1 MYLSTVLRG
10 CHIRLPAWS
19 EHQPPPAEFIEL
31 RVLGQVSATTQA
43 GCQTAGGEPQQ
54 PAAMDQDQGKLS
66 SQQQQLQLSEI
77 EAGNEQRMQLLSSS
91 LAAVHEWERN
101 RPL

>member
-19 EHQPPPAEFIEL
+19 DHHQPPAEFIEL

-54 PAAMDQDQGKLS
+54 PAAMDQGKLS
-66 SQQQQLQLSEI
+66 SQQQQLQPSVI
-77 EAGNEQRMQLLSSS
+77 EAGNEQRLQLLSSS

>member
-19 EHQPPPAEFIEL
+19 DHQPPPVEFIEL
-31 RVLGQVSATTQA
+31 RVLGQVQVSATTQA

-54 PAAMDQDQGKLS
+54 PAAMDQGKLS
-66 SQQQQLQLSEI
+66 SQQQLSVI
-77 EAGNEQRMQLLSSS
+77 EAGNEQRLQLLSSS

>member
-19 EHQPPPAEFIEL
+19 EHQPPPVEFIEL

-43 GCQTAGGEPQQ
+43 VCQTAGGEPQQ
-54 PAAMDQDQGKLS
+54 PAAMDQGKLS
-66 SQQQQLQLSEI
+66 SQQQQLLQPSVI
-77 EAGNEQRMQLLSSS
+77 EAGNEQKLQLLSSS